1 MYWVFHLH
9 FGVTILMIKMIYLK
23 NVNHFK
29 LTYQKK
35 QDDYI
40 IVYIFNL
47 NFIVL
52 FYVSLLVE
60 ASINQLKK
68 ITS

>member
-1 MYWVFHLH
+1 
-9 FGVTILMIKMIYLK
+9 MIKMIYLK

-29 LTYQKK
+29 LTYKKK

-47 NFIVL
+47 NFVVL